1 MGTKYR
7 EREIEA
13 KKEKG
18 WDWNEYVRI
27 AHIRA
32 HVEEKTVFFLSD
44 QQRKEK
50 QKETTQLHV
59 HV

>member
-13 KKEKG
+13 KKE
-18 WDWNEYVRI
+18 DVRI